1 MATDPTEANPC
12 DTAADVDRVTGVVA
26 LASFPYLLSEGV
38 SSTEG
43 FATVFPRKRR
53 LDMTSDVE
61 VVENSQKQQR
71 QKDQI
76 RVALDLSV
84 ATVPILGSIFF

>member
-1 MATDPTEANPC
+1 
-12 DTAADVDRVTGVVA
+12 
-26 LASFPYLLSEGV
+26 
-38 SSTEG
+38 
-43 FATVFPRKRR
+43 
-53 LDMTSDVE
+53 MTSDVE